1 MHQLLQ
7 DIRSGLRL
15 IAHKPG
21 LAAVSILTF
30 ALGIGLTTSMFSI
43 VKGGMADLPFDQA
56 DRLVH
61 LEEANL
67 PLDDDSIEVPPHD
80 FLDWRS
86 QQKSF
91 EDVAGFST
99 GTMNLAGPEERP
111 QRFSGGFVTP
121 NVFDILRVRPVLGR
135 SLQAADSDPG
145 AEPVVLLGHSVWTSR
160 FGGDPAIV
168 GRRVRVNAQERTVV
182 GVMPEGFLFPF
193 REHLWVPLVFDLT
206 NVKRGEGQTLE
217 VIARLKPEVSL
228 QQARVE
234 MGGVAQQLAA
244 AYPETNK
251 DVSVVLKPFTHEY
264 IDDEPRSMLTAM
276 MVAVFLVL
284 VIACINGANLLIA
297 RTAARS
303 KEIAVR
309 STLGASR
316 GRLVVQIL
324 TEALVLSSL
333 GTVLGLALA
342 LVGIDVFNRAIVD
355 TEPPFW
361 IDIKLDAPVLLF
373 SLAMALLA
381 ALMAGAIP
389 ALRATGKKVN
399 EVLKDES
406 RGGTGLRIG
415 RISRTLVVVE
425 IGLSLA
431 LLVSAGLM
439 VKSVTRLRTADWG
452 FDPANTFTARIG
464 LFEQDYP
471 QPGDRRQF
479 LQHLLERVDALPGVQ
494 AAGLTDSLPVG
505 GSWGDR
511 VAIEGKDYP
520 TEKDYPETQLA
531 SVTPGW
537 FGVLG
542 APPVAGREF
551 GREDLPDD
559 LPVALINQSF
569 ARSHFGDADPL
580 GKRLRLGG
588 AKPAEGE
595 TWRTI
600 VGVVPDLYMD
610 GAQNEEPAGIYVPL
624 WQVDRSF
631 ISILAKTAGEPMS
644 LTTAVQGAVN
654 SLDANLPIYFIYSM
668 EQAIGRNTWFYSVF
682 GTLFMIFGFVALFLA
697 AIGLYGMMAFSV
709 HQRTQEVGIRM
720 ALGAESQRVL
730 GMILGQGG
738 RQLAVGMVLGLPLGL
753 LFANAVEGFLFHVE
767 PFDPSI
773 FALIVAV
780 LAATGFAACYFPARR
795 AAATHP
801 MTALR

>member
-1 MHQLLQ
+1 MHPLQ
-7 DIRSGLRL
+7 QDLRSGLRL
-15 IAHKPG
+15 IAQKPG

-30 ALGIGLTTSMFSI
+30 ALGIGLTTAMFSI
-43 VKGGMADLPFDQA
+43 VMGGMADLPFEES

-67 PLDDDSIEVPPHD
+67 PLDDESIEVPPHD
-80 FLDWRS
+80 FLDWRN

-91 EDVAGFST
+91 EDLAGFST
-99 GTMNLAGPEERP
+99 GTMNLAAPGDRP

-121 NVFDILRVRPVLGR
+121 NVFNVLRVGPILGR
-135 SLQAADSDPG
+135 SLQAADSDPS
-145 AEPVVLLGHSVWTSR
+145 AEPVVLLGHSVWTNR
-160 FGGDPAIV
+160 FGADPAIV
-168 GRRVRVNAQERTVV
+168 GRRVRVNSQERTIV

-217 VIARLKPEVSL
+217 VIGRLKPGVSL
-228 QQARVE
+228 EQARAE
-234 MGGVAQQLAA
+234 MGAVAQQLAA

-251 DVSVVLKPFTHEY
+251 DVSVVAKPFTHEY
-264 IDDEPRSMLTAM
+264 IDDEPRSMLWAM
-276 MVAVFLVL
+276 LAAVILVL
-284 VIACINGANLLIA
+284 IIACINVANLLIA

-316 GRLVVQIL
+316 GRLVAQIL
-324 TEALVLSSL
+324 IEALVLASL
-333 GTVLGLALA
+333 GALLGLTLA
-342 LVGIDVFNRAIVD
+342 VVGIDVFNRAIVD

-373 SLAMALLA
+373 SLAMTLLA

-415 RISRTLVVVE
+415 RISKTLVTIEV
-425 IGLSLA
+425 GLSLA

-439 VKSVTRLRTADWG
+439 IKSVARLRTADWG
-452 FDPANTFTARIG
+452 FDPANTFTARVA

-471 QPGDRRQF
+471 RPEDRRQL
-479 LQHLLERVDALPGVQ
+479 LQQLIERVEALPGVE
-494 AAGLTDSLPVG
+494 AAGLTDNLPVG

-520 TEKDYPETQLA
+520 TEKDYPETRLA
-531 SVTPGW
+531 AVTPGW
-537 FGVLG
+537 FQVLG
-542 APPVAGREF
+542 APAAAGREF
-551 GREDLPDD
+551 GREDHAENL
-559 LPVALINQSF
+559 LVAVVNQSF
-569 ARSHFGDADPL
+569 ARAHFGAADPV

-588 AKPAEGE
+588 AKSTES
-595 TWRTI
+595 WRTI

-610 GAQNEEPAGIYVPL
+610 GPQNDEPAGIYLPL

-631 ISILAKTAGEPMS
+631 ISILARTAGEPMS
-644 LTTAVQGAVN
+644 LTAAVQGAVS
-654 SLDANLPIYFIYSM
+654 SLDANTPIYFVYDM
-668 EQAIGRNTWFYSVF
+668 EQVIGRSTWFYSVF
-682 GTLFMIFGFVALFLA
+682 GSLFMIFGFVALFLA
-697 AIGLYGMMAFSV
+697 AIGLYGVMAFSV
-709 HQRTQEVGIRM
+709 HQRSQEVGIRM
-720 ALGAESQRVL
+720 ALGAESRRVL

-738 RQLAVGMVLGLPLGL
+738 RQLVIGMALGLPLGL
-753 LFANAVEGFLFHVE
+753 AFANAVEGFLFHVE

-773 FALIVAV
+773 FALIVTA
-780 LAATGFAACYFPARR
+780 LTATGFAACYFPARR